1 MLQLLKHDMT
11 LCASTPMLLL
21 VRRINKMVLS
31 GEGSDEMFAAPA
43 TSTFTRRQTAP
54 NCTKSAL
61 GRWVKTHLQ
70 LFAISRRFFE
80 LFLESCTNNSHF
92 FRLKIFINLIAF
104 GSTRAWWRGALN
116 LECHSSTVSFSN
128 TPWTWIRC
136 WRCAVIERKSVGYG
150 WIDNALKE
158 VAKTTISDLQM
169 RFAFHLSPLSSTSL
183 YVLTNLI
190 CHWSVQTSPIVRNLC
205 LHLRIIFIQ

>member
-1 MLQLLKHDMT
+1 MLQLLKHDDPCFDAHVS
-11 LCASTPMLLL
+11 LGSAYVSKQRDLHKKW
-21 VRRINKMVLS
+21 VRKVSEN
-31 GEGSDEMFAAPA
+31 
-43 TSTFTRRQTAP
+43 TFTI
-54 NCTKSAL
+54 
-61 GRWVKTHLQ
+61 
-70 LFAISRRFFE
+70 ISLNFS
-80 LFLESCTNNSHF
+80 LSHQMYTRSPF

-104 GSTRAWWRGALN
+104 GPTRAWWRGALN

-136 WRCAVIERKSVGYG
+136 WRCAVIERKSVDYG

-169 RFAFHLSPLSSTSL
+169 RFAFRLSPLSSTSL

-190 CHWSVQTSPIVRNLC
+190 CHWSLEIYACTFELFSFSNMQLC
-205 LHLRIIFIQ
+205 ITLISNFPV